1 MANGNRFINLD
12 REIVAEGLSKL
23 VNQGIGTTVGGIP
36 SFNDSD
42 MRKFLTARN
51 LDTPTTI
58 PNRPLEDQVGSIAVD
73 SSLQISQDLSG
84 VHSIRNRI
92 TEALAR
98 KNDIAAQNLKN
109 IGADPQVASAKEAL
123 NQATTATV
131 FNFVPENAPLLE
143 KQRQQAESALIT
155 AETAAKQRAAI
166 KTAADVVGID
176 NEVLRLQN
184 QERNLQELIAQEERV
199 RPTITTSQQQAVIA
213 AENITDLTQ
222 VQSTFDNYTPEKKLM
237 VKDFAALDEGKFW
250 AWDDPLVQDIDRD
263 AYISMVKSRLSI
275 EEGRRFEEMIPQ
287 FDRQLAAAQTA
298 ATDALA
304 IEQLSLIE
312 GNLPP
317 ISSFA
322 AQQAWINAHIANTMN
337 TNTGTA
343 FDTFVKGT
351 VPEAITREGFS
362 SDTMW
367 RTAQQLQ
374 TNMDP
379 TKAKLDGAISS
390 ALGNMPRMEPEQR
403 TQLITEYLRKTQNIF
418 NEPRHAFG
426 MGMNQVTIDILA
438 DDISSRMVRID
449 GLKIRA
455 EALKTQGERFREEEA
470 DPLGERFITS
480 PGIGGVPDNR
490 QVTGPTSIITSGQAA
505 VDVALAP
512 IIAAQDNGAQA
523 VNVVRAAKIAAD
535 NPGLLE
541 EEVAMLASSNI
552 TGVSNFLNELN
563 PEEVSLVTAQLRQAA
578 SLATDPAEKN
588 MFALLLDK
596 IDNFNVQSRQ
606 PQQLRTQGQ

>member
-1 MANGNRFINLD
+1 MANGNRFVNLD

-109 IGADPQVASAKEAL
+109 IESDPQVASAKESL

-131 FNFVPENAPLLE
+131 FNFVAENGPLLE

-166 KTAADVVGID
+166 KTAADVVDID

-184 QERNLQELIAQEERV
+184 QERNLQELIAQEERT

-213 AENITDLTQ
+213 AEGLEDLTQ
-222 VQSTFDNYTPEKKLM
+222 VQTTFDNYTAEKKQM
-237 VKDFAALDEGKFW
+237 VRDFAALDEGKFW
-250 AWDDPLVQDIDRD
+250 AWDEPLVQDIDRD
-263 AYISMVKSRLSI
+263 AYIAMVKSRLTI
-275 EEGRRFEEMIPQ
+275 EDGRRFKEMIPQ
-287 FDRQLAAAQTA
+287 FDRQLNAAQTA

-304 IEQLSLIE
+304 VEQASLVE

-322 AQQAWINAHIANTMN
+322 AQQAWINTHIAGTMN

-343 FDTFVKGT
+343 YDTFVKGT

-362 SDTMW
+362 SDEMW

-390 ALGNMPRMEPEQR
+390 ALGNMPRMEPEKR

-418 NEPRHAFG
+418 NEPRNAFG
-426 MGMNQVTIDILA
+426 MGINQVTIDILA
-438 DDISSRMVRID
+438 DDISSRMNRID

-455 EALKTQGERFREEEA
+455 DALKSQQELFAEEQA

-480 PGIGGVPDNR
+480 PGIGGVPDSR
-490 QVTGPTSIITSGQAA
+490 QVTGPTTILTTGQAA

-512 IIAAQDNGAQA
+512 VLAAQDNGTQA
-523 VNVVRAAKIAAD
+523 VNTVRAARIAAA
-535 NPGLLE
+535 NPGLLD
-541 EEVAMLASSNI
+541 EEVAMLASSDI

-563 PEEVSLVTAQLRQAA
+563 PEEVALVTSQLRQAA

-588 MFALLLDK
+588 MFNLLLNK
-596 IDNFNVQSRQ
+596 LDNFNVQSRQ
-606 PQQLRTQGQ
+606 PQQLRTQEQ